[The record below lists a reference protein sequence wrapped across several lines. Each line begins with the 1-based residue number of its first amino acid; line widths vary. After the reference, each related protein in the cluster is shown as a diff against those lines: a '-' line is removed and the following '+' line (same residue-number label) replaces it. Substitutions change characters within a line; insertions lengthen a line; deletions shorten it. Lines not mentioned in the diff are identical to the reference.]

1 MGVKFVS
8 LFAWVVSTG
17 YFLFAPT
24 RVAISVR
31 FYKALFP
38 ERSTFYY
45 LWCTWKQFHGFASL
59 FAERLELE
67 EGGQIEYTSEGWDH
81 LERAAEEK
89 TGGIIVMSHLGNWEA
104 AARLLK
110 RSGLKILLYMGQ
122 RRDEQVEKT
131 QKRSL
136 KSENVGLVTVDDSG
150 SEPLNGLQ
158 GLKFLKEGG
167 FVSIAGDRTSHK
179 NQRLVEAPFLGH
191 IVALP
196 QAPYL
201 FAAIAKVPVYFFFA
215 FRTERGK
222 YHFQISSPNYI
233 RPLSRSD
240 REACVQKAAREYATL
255 LEDVVRKFPFQ
266 WYHFEAFLGDEAE

>member
-1 MGVKFVS
+1 MG
-8 LFAWVVSTG
+8 
-17 YFLFAPT
+17 
-24 RVAISVR
+24 
-31 FYKALFP
+31 
-38 ERSTFYY
+38 ER
-45 LWCTWKQFHGFASL
+45 K
-59 FAERLELE
+59 
-67 EGGQIEYTSEGWDH
+67 
-81 LERAAEEK
+81 
-89 TGGIIVMSHLGNWEA
+89 
-104 AARLLK
+104 
-110 RSGLKILLYMGQ
+110 
-122 RRDEQVEKT
+122 DEQVEKT

-201 FAAIAKVPVYFFFA
+201 FAAIAKVPVYFFFS
-215 FRTERGK
+215 FSTERGK
-222 YHFQISSPNYI
+222 YHFQVSSPNYI
-233 RPLSRSD
+233 KPSSRTD
-240 REACVQKAAREYATL
+240 REACVQKAAWEYTTL

-266 WYHFEAFLGDEAE
+266 WYHFEAFLGDEAELGSSL